1 MIFFHHFYT
10 LLLTWLLSYWPLK
23 AKIDVHICHSIPQ
36 HHEICFCVIDSL
48 YTCNWLKLGS
58 AFVMIES
65 RLLQKSF
72 LFKTI
77 IWLKYIKNKI
87 KLKIELINGCCIRLP
102 VITKIIQTIFE
113 CPWIPR
119 CVCVT
124 CVTFTAYFCLVGKVT
139 NPTNE
144 TQI

>member
-1 MIFFHHFYT
+1 MIFFHFYT

-36 HHEICFCVIDSL
+36 HHDICFCVIDSL
-48 YTCNWLKLGS
+48 YMCNWVKLGS

-65 RLLQKSF
+65 RLLQKINF
-72 LFKTI
+72 IQDNNL
-77 IWLKYIKNKI
+77 IKVHVR
-87 KLKIELINGCCIRLP
+87 KIELINGCCIRLL
-102 VITKIIQTIFE
+102 VITKNIQTIFE

-124 CVTFTAYFCLVGKVT
+124 CVTFTAYFSLVGKVT
-139 NPTNE
+139 NPVNE